1 MFAILCCLRVGSSAA
16 SAYCLVR
23 ERPRSLQRNTGPRAL
38 ELPTPS
44 SGQGRPKNTCLWARE
59 STVFRLA
66 KSVTYKQRAAE
77 VFWASAAGR
86 SGECLM
92 IGCGLSRRIFDQSN
106 QPSLSDSDSLLRAPC
121 CDANCQFGATK
132 IVASPCL
139 PRAGVL
145 VSVTEDM
152 T

>member
-1 MFAILCCLRVGSSAA
+1 MLPKGWIQCRFSVLLGERKASISSAKYGTPGIRT
-16 SAYCLVR
+16 SD
-23 ERPRSLQRNTGPRAL
+23 SKQWTGPA
-38 ELPTPS
+38 
-44 SGQGRPKNTCLWARE
+44 KNTCLWARE

-106 QPSLSDSDSLLRAPC
+106 QPSLSDSDSMLRAPC
-121 CDANCQFGATK
+121 GDANCQFGATK

-139 PRAGVL
+139 PRAEVL